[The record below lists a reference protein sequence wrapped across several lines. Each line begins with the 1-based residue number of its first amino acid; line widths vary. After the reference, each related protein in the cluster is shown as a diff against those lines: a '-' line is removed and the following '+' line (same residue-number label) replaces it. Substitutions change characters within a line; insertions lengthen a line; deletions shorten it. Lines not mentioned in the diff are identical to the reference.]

1 MPNLNYTQDVMFLSS
16 NYMKMQNLPEAINH
30 HAAAV
35 GVCNKA
41 SKTQVISTL
50 INAILFDVE
59 GMLKSPNTSAQCSSQ
74 TVIPAKRPHQLP
86 HASIPPQLVQ
96 RRLRWIGNAVS

>member
-1 MPNLNYTQDVMFLSS
+1 MPNLNYAHDVMFLSS

-35 GVCNKA
+35 GLCTNA
-41 SKTQVISTL
+41 SKTQVVSAL

-59 GMLKSPNTSAQCSSQ
+59 PSGGVEKSKYLGPMFVANGHSSEEI
-74 TVIPAKRPHQLP
+74 TPAP
-86 HASIPPQLVQ
+86 SC
-96 RRLRWIGNAVS
+96 